1 MGREPNERE
10 PSMSEDHVAT
20 ASITIDA
27 SPDRVWE
34 VLTDP
39 DAVREFMFGT
49 TVVTDWTVGA
59 PIRWQGE
66 WEGRAYEDRGVIL
79 EADPGRRLVC
89 THFSPLTGKP
99 DVPENYHTLTWTI
112 SGDGPVEF
120 TLSQDNNPDEAAAL
134 HSTTMWD
141 SLVRTVKDI
150 AERQG

>member
-1 MGREPNERE
+1 
-10 PSMSEDHVAT
+10 MSEDQVAT
-20 ASITIDA
+20 SSIMIDA

-66 WEGRAYEDRGVIL
+66 WEGRAYEDKGVIL
-79 EADPGRRLVC
+79 EAEPGRRLVC

-99 DVPENYHTLTWTI
+99 DIPENYHTLTWTI
-112 SGDGPVEF
+112 AGDGPVEF

-134 HSTTMWD
+134 HSKRMWD
-141 SLVRTVKDI
+141 SLVRAMKDI